1 MIKKFIVF
9 ILTSLCIFTF
19 SLTVNASSKSD
30 FEAEARLYYDSYYI
44 LYDIDN
50 PSYELIVVK
59 GLFDDKPSYG
69 ISYNSIDGKYQL
81 VLKQNDSYYTLKENK
96 AIAIEASSIIY
107 LALVTEDGVSKEIVE
122 VENSSLQKF
131 NRGELDNENIVI
143 GLGNGKDFSTLD
155 VYVRKIM
162 YKDIIIAALI
172 STISLCSIVILFTA
186 IRKKGMFNKK
196 ARKDG
201 IVAIED
207 LIARAKASLEEENVW
222 GDFKYEKATM
232 EEAKENESQEE
243 YEEIKGNIDITDYLL
258 MNGYSLEYE
267 NLNEEEKNK
276 IMDELIK
283 LKNENKISL
292 DDYYNEVY
300 KLWKK

>member
-9 ILTSLCIFTF
+9 LFTSLFVFTF
-19 SLTVNASSKSD
+19 GLTVNASNKTD
-30 FEAEARLYYDSYYI
+30 FEAEAKLYYDSYYV

-59 GLFDDKPSYG
+59 GLFNNKPSYG
-69 ISYNSIDGKYQL
+69 ISFINKDGKYQL

-131 NRGELDNENIVI
+131 NRGDLDNENVVI
-143 GLGNGKDFSTLD
+143 GLGNGKDFSALD

-172 STISLCSIVILFTA
+172 STISLCSIVILFAA

-207 LIARAKASLEEENVW
+207 LIARAKASFEEENVW
-222 GDFKYEKATM
+222 GDFKYEKATQH
-232 EEAKENESQEE
+232 EEKGDEIKEE
-243 YEEIKGNIDITDYLL
+243 YEEVKGSIDITDYLL
-258 MNGYSLEYE
+258 LNGYSLDYD

-276 IMDELIK
+276 IMGELIK